1 MPDIDYYKLL
11 DVAPD
16 ASGDDIK
23 KAFRKLALKNH
34 PDHCKGS
41 DEEIQQAEKDF
52 RVLRE
57 AYEVLVDPVRRRRY
71 DLTKRRRSDGKHV
84 RIAGFNIDTSQVG
97 AAAKWGLSHVLRF
110 VNDVAEKNGI
120 SVNDHKDL

>member
-1 MPDIDYYKLL
+1 VKNVDYYKLL
-11 DVAPD
+11 GVAPD
-16 ASGDDIK
+16 ATGDHIK

-41 DEEIQQAEKDF
+41 AEEIQQAEKDF

-71 DLTKRRRSDGKHV
+71 DLTQRQRSDGKHV

-97 AAAKWGLSHVLRF
+97 EAAKWGLSHVLRF
-110 VNDVAEKNGI
+110 VNDVAEKHGI
-120 SVNDHKDL
+120 SIDEREKQ